1 MPSPPP
7 RLAGSPRPRAM
18 EAQEIAAAVRS
29 FSAMARIVGP
39 DPKAVKMRRHAF
51 HLHQSGSTTLSAS
64 AILLPPGALS
74 EPPPLLSRVCAAH
87 GHAGGLALTA
97 ASLVE
102 PFLVAEQRDSPSEE
116 LHPRLVPEAR
126 LDVLVEREESGYIRD
141 GDSGAPQ
148 WLSAQLLAMVDVPA
162 SADSVLSLLTYD
174 GSLIGSSSWDV
185 GWSLADVNQKQV
197 ENDGRSSLES
207 NRKNVYAESVEPSML
222 AKSATRIAIL
232 GVSALTSNN
241 ARHIHVSPMP
251 QRGDSLLV
259 VGSPFGILSPF
270 HFFNS
275 ISVGAVANCLPPGTV
290 RSSLLMADIHCLPGM
305 EGAPVFD
312 KNSCL
317 VGMLMKPLRQRGNS
331 IQVQLVIT
339 WDGIC
344 TAWSSNKLEE
354 VEQVSNELL
363 DDNNA
368 DSTIVESC
376 GMDNHRRLISNS
388 ANGLNLYSIPP
399 SVRNAISSVVLVT
412 VGDTSW
418 ASGILLNKNGLVLT
432 NAHLLE
438 PWRFGRTSPLG
449 LENKTTSLA
458 GEYLPE
464 EESKLLQSQQCTL
477 SNEDNIKHE
486 VSLFNLGFKRE
497 KRISVRLDHGE
508 KQTWYSASVVFVSK
522 GPHDVA
528 LLQMEKVAIE
538 LCAIR
543 PEFVCPAA
551 GSSVYVIGHGLLGP
565 RSGLGSSLSSGVV
578 SKVIKI
584 PSAQHSQLP
593 STSETDNMDMP
604 VMLQTTAAV
613 HPGASGG
620 VLVNSHGQM
629 VGLITSN
636 AKHGGGSTIP
646 RLNFSIPCKS
656 LEMVFKY
663 SENEDSTILEQFD
676 KPNELLSSVWAL
688 AKAPSSIPFLSSPPE
703 KSREAK
709 VLEFSKF
716 LAEQEEGLKSGN
728 DIEPFL
734 RHKIPSKI

>member
-1 MPSPPP
+1 MEP
-7 RLAGSPRPRAM
+7 R
-18 EAQEIAAAVRS
+18 EIAAAARS

-64 AILLPPGALS
+64 AVLLPPGALA
-74 EPPPLLSRVCAAH
+74 EPPPLLARICASH
-87 GHAGGLALTA
+87 GHAGGVALTA

-102 PFLVAEQRDSPSEE
+102 PFLVAEQRDSPTEE
-116 LHPRLVPEAR
+116 LQPRLVPEAR
-126 LDVLVEREESGYIRD
+126 LDVLVEPEESGNIRH
-141 GDSGAPQ
+141 GDSSAPR
-148 WLSAQLLAMVDVPA
+148 WLSAELLAMVDVSA

-185 GWSLADVNQKQV
+185 GWPLADVNQKQV
-197 ENDGRSSLES
+197 ENDAGSYLEY
-207 NRKNVYAESVEPSML
+207 NRKNVYAESVDPSTI

-232 GVSALTSNN
+232 GVSALTSSNAGPNN
-241 ARHIHVSPMP
+241 VAPMP

-275 ISVGAVANCLPPGTV
+275 ISVGAVANCLPPGAV

-317 VGMLMKPLRQRGNS
+317 VGMLMKPLRQRGSN

-344 TAWSSNKLEE
+344 TAWSRNKLQLI
-354 VEQVSNELL
+354 EQVSNELL
-363 DDNNA
+363 DDKSA
-368 DSTIVESC
+368 DSKMMESC
-376 GMDNHRRLISNS
+376 SMDNHRRFVSNS
-388 ANGLNLYSIPP
+388 ANDLNQYSIPP
-399 SVRNAISSVVLVT
+399 SLREAISSVVLVT
-412 VGDTSW
+412 VGDTTW

-438 PWRFGRTSPLG
+438 PWRFGRTSTLG
-449 LENKTTSLA
+449 LQHKTTSLA
-458 GEYLPE
+458 GEYLHE
-464 EESKLLQSQQCTL
+464 GQNKLLQSQHCKMF
-477 SNEDNIKHE
+477 NEDAVKHE
-486 VSLFNLGFKRE
+486 VSFFNLGPKRE
-497 KRISVRLDHGE
+497 KRISVRLDDGE
-508 KQTWYSASVVFVSK
+508 KQTWYTASVVFISK
-522 GPHDVA
+522 GPLDVA
-528 LLQMEKVAIE
+528 LLQMEKAAIE
-538 LCAIR
+538 FCAIR
-543 PEFVCPAA
+543 PEFVCPTS
-551 GSSVYVIGHGLLGP
+551 GSSIYVVGHGLLGP
-565 RSGLGSSLSSGVV
+565 RSGLSSSLSSGVV
-578 SKVIKI
+578 SKVVQI
-584 PSAQHSQLP
+584 PSAQHSHLP
-593 STSETDNMDMP
+593 SNVQTYNMDLP

-620 VLVNSHGQM
+620 VIVNSHGRM

-636 AKHGGGSTIP
+636 AKHGSGSTIP

-663 SENEDSTILEQFD
+663 AANGDYTILEQLD

-688 AKAPSSIPFLSSPPE
+688 AQAPSSLPFLSSPPGKNGE
-703 KSREAK
+703 GK
-709 VLEFSKF
+709 VSEFSKF
-716 LAEQEEGLKSGN
+716 LANQPEGEEISERPECQNGRLAN
-728 DIEPFL
+728 
-734 RHKIPSKI
+734 

>member
-1 MPSPPP
+1 
-7 RLAGSPRPRAM
+7 M
-18 EAQEIAAAVRS
+18 EPQEIAAATRN

-64 AILLPPGALS
+64 AILLPPGALA
-74 EPPPLLSRVCAAH
+74 EPPPLLARICASH
-87 GHAGGLALTA
+87 GHAGGVALTA

-102 PFLVAEQRDSPSEE
+102 PFLVAEQRDSTSEE
-116 LHPRLVPEAR
+116 LKPRLIPEGR
-126 LDVLVEREESGYIRD
+126 LDVLVEHAEPGTRP
-141 GDSGAPQ
+141 GDSGAPR

-162 SADSVLSLLTYD
+162 SADSVLSMLTYD

-197 ENDGRSSLES
+197 ENDVRSSLES
-207 NRKNVYAESVEPSML
+207 NWKNVYAESIDPSIL

-241 ARHIHVSPMP
+241 ARHINVSPMP
-251 QRGDSLLV
+251 QRGDSLMV

-275 ISVGAVANCLPPGTV
+275 ISVGAVANCLPPGAV

-317 VGMLMKPLRQRGNS
+317 VGMLMKPLRQRGSS

-344 TAWSSNKLEE
+344 TAWSSKKLEE
-354 VEQVSNELL
+354 IEQASNELL
-363 DDNNA
+363 DVNNS
-368 DSTIVESC
+368 DSTTIESC
-376 GMDNHRRLISNS
+376 GS
-388 ANGLNLYSIPP
+388 NLYSIP
-399 SVRNAISSVVLVT
+399 SLRDALSSVVLVT

-438 PWRFGRTSPLG
+438 PWRFGRTSAPG
-449 LENKTTSLA
+449 LQNKTTSLA
-458 GEYLPE
+458 GEHLPE

-477 SNEDNIKHE
+477 SNEDAIKHE
-486 VSLFNLGFKRE
+486 VSLFSLGFKRE
-497 KRISVRLDHGE
+497 KRISVRLDLGE
-508 KQTWYSASVVFVSK
+508 RQTWYSASVVFVSK
-522 GPHDVA
+522 GPLDVA

-543 PEFVCPAA
+543 PEFVCPTA

-565 RSGLGSSLSSGVV
+565 RSGLCSSLSSGVV
-578 SKVIKI
+578 SKVVKI

-620 VLVNSHGQM
+620 VLVNSHGRM

-646 RLNFSIPCKS
+646 RLNFSIPCQS

-663 SENEDSTILEQFD
+663 SENGDSTILEQLD

-688 AKAPSSIPFLSSPPE
+688 AQTPSSLPFLSGSTE
-703 KSREAK
+703 KSREGK

-716 LAEQEEGLKSGN
+716 LADKQEGLRSRS
-728 DIEPFL
+728 DIEAFL
-734 RHKIPSKI
+734 RNKIPSKI

>member
-1 MPSPPP
+1 
-7 RLAGSPRPRAM
+7 M
-18 EAQEIAAAVRS
+18 EPQEIATAARS

-64 AILLPPGALS
+64 AVLLPPGALA
-74 EPPPLLSRVCAAH
+74 EPPPLLARVCAPH
-87 GHAGGLALTA
+87 GHAGAVALTA

-116 LHPRLVPEAR
+116 LQPRLVPEAR
-126 LDVLVEREESGYIRD
+126 LDVLVEREESGHVSH

-162 SADSVLSLLTYD
+162 SADSVLSMLTYD
-174 GSLIGSSSWDV
+174 GSLIGNSSWDL
-185 GWSLADVNQKQV
+185 GWSLADVNHKQV
-197 ENDGRSSLES
+197 ENDVLSSLES
-207 NRKNVYAESVEPSML
+207 NRKNVYAEPIDPSIL

-232 GVSALTSNN
+232 GVSTLILNN
-241 ARHIHVSPMP
+241 ARHINVSPMP

-275 ISVGAVANCLPPGTV
+275 ISVGAVANCLPPCAV

-305 EGAPVFD
+305 EGSPVFD
-312 KNSCL
+312 KDSCL
-317 VGMLMKPLRQRGNS
+317 VGMLMKPLRQRGSS

-344 TAWSSNKLEE
+344 TAWSSNKLEKID
-354 VEQVSNELL
+354 QASNELL

-368 DSTIVESC
+368 DSTTIESC
-376 GMDNHRRLISNS
+376 GTDNRRRLVSNS
-388 ANGLNLYSIPP
+388 AAGLNLYKNPP
-399 SVRNAISSVVLVT
+399 SLRDAISSVVLVT

-449 LENKTTSLA
+449 LQNKTTSLA
-458 GEYLPE
+458 GEHLPE
-464 EESKLLQSQQCTL
+464 EENKLLQSQKCTL
-477 SNEDNIKHE
+477 SNKDAIKHE
-486 VSLFNLGFKRE
+486 VSLFSLGFKRE
-497 KRISVRLDHGE
+497 KKISVRLDHGE
-508 KQTWYSASVVFVSK
+508 RQTWYSASVVFVSK
-522 GPHDVA
+522 GPLDAA

-538 LCAIR
+538 LCAVR
-543 PEFVCPAA
+543 PEFVCPTA

-565 RSGLGSSLSSGVV
+565 RSGLCSSLSSGVV
-578 SKVIKI
+578 SKVVEI
-584 PSAQHSQLP
+584 PSAQHCQLP
-593 STSETDNMDMP
+593 STSETGNMNMP

-620 VLVNSHGQM
+620 VLVNSHGRM

-646 RLNFSIPCKS
+646 RLNFSIPSKS
-656 LEMVFKY
+656 LEMIFKY
-663 SENEDSTILEQFD
+663 SANGDSTILEQLD

-688 AKAPSSIPFLSSPPE
+688 AQAPSSLPFLNSNTE
-703 KSREAK
+703 KSRAGK
-709 VLEFSKF
+709 VLDFSKF
-716 LAEQEEGLKSGN
+716 LANQQEVLKSRS
-728 DIEPFL
+728 DIEAFL